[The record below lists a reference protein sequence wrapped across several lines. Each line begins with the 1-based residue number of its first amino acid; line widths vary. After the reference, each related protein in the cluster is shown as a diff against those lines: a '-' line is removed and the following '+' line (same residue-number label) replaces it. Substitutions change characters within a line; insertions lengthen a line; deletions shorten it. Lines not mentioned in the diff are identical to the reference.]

1 MRWFDYFATFDE
13 SISMVK
19 DLCASGLKVI
29 AQPDLFD
36 EPDAPAFDQ
45 VDNDL
50 MAMLKR
56 APSFYLSGQF
66 TRFPVCFTQLKSGPA
81 EGKYSIDFLTQGPLL
96 QCLLARDNLVEG
108 SVRLLP
114 GRISYQATY
123 RNPETDEWEEATK
136 EVETAFHHAVSV
148 IKRRCVSHNVGADI
162 YIGPQALML
171 LESGK
176 ANIKASHIMKSK

>member
-1 MRWFDYFATFDE
+1 MRWFDFFATFDE
-13 SISMVK
+13 SISIVE

-36 EPDAPAFDQ
+36 EPHAPTFDK

-50 MAMLKR
+50 VSMLKR

-66 TRFPVCFTQLKSGPA
+66 TCFPVSFTQLKSGPA
-81 EGKYSIDFLTQGPLL
+81 EGKYSIDLLTQGPLL
-96 QCLLARDNLVEG
+96 QCLLARDNVVEG
-108 SVRLLP
+108 AVRLLP

-123 RNPETDEWEEATK
+123 RNPETDEWEKATK
-136 EVETAFHHAVSV
+136 EVKSAFNHAVSV
-148 IKRRCVSHNVGADI
+148 IKKRCVSYNVGADI

-176 ANIKASHIMKSK
+176 AEIKPSHIMQSK